1 MYFISYIIFKI
12 QVNIYNKE
20 NKAGD
25 RVKKSIYVFTVIF
38 LCLTVHSNVS
48 ENFLY
53 DSSYDSRNNKVSSS
67 SYSNLNDQSL
77 NPKEVFLTFDDG
89 PCINNTRKILSI
101 LKDNNVKASFFIV
114 GIKANE
120 NPQILKEISDS
131 GMCVGVHTYSHDYK
145 KIYRNLNTYLD
156 DYDACYNVIK
166 KLTGKTPSPYIRLPG
181 GSTNLVTSKANINS
195 IKEALHEKGIRYV
208 DWNVCSGDAESHVV
222 AVDKIKNNVMTQC
235 KNKNFAVILMHDTY
249 YKYFTVEALPD
260 IIKYLKNEGYVF
272 KTFDDISPAEE
283 EEMIKLKIMNK

>member
-1 MYFISYIIFKI
+1 M
-12 QVNIYNKE
+12 
-20 NKAGD
+20 
-25 RVKKSIYVFTVIF
+25 KKSIYVFTVIF

-53 DSSYDSRNNKVSSS
+53 NSSYNSTDNKVSSS
-67 SYSNLNDQSL
+67 SYLNSNDPSL

-166 KLTGKTPSPYIRLPG
+166 
-181 GSTNLVTSKANINS
+181 N
-195 IKEALHEKGIRYV
+195 
-208 DWNVCSGDAESHVV
+208 
-222 AVDKIKNNVMTQC
+222 
-235 KNKNFAVILMHDTY
+235 
-249 YKYFTVEALPD
+249 
-260 IIKYLKNEGYVF
+260 
-272 KTFDDISPAEE
+272 
-283 EEMIKLKIMNK
+283 